1 MRYNGYKMSDSFSSA
16 LFTTEYHFDSQTDVY
31 HGKVRDVYILKDKY
45 LALVATDRISAFD
58 QILPRP
64 IPYKGQVLNRI
75 AEYFLKATEDVAENW
90 LISVPDPNV
99 SLGYKCEPLRVEVV
113 VRGMLVGHAWREYD
127 AGKRTL
133 CGEQMP
139 DGMSEYDVFEKPLIT
154 PTTKAEAGHDEDIS
168 EEDIISN
175 GLVEEKVYE
184 QVKEKALQLFARGQ
198 QMAAKQGLFLADT
211 KYEFG
216 LLDGKLLLI
225 DEIHTPDSSRYFY
238 QKSLDD
244 YAKDESQKPKHLS
257 KEFVRS
263 WLMENGFSG
272 QPGEEVPEMTDE
284 KISEISERYIELYE
298 QITGKKFEKADDNV
312 DITQRIED
320 NINKAIK
327 ELN

>member
-16 LFTTEYHFDSQTDVY
+16 LFTTEYHFDNQTDVY
-31 HGKVRDVYILKDKY
+31 HGKVRDVYTLKDKY

-64 IPYKGQVLNRI
+64 IPYKGQVLNQI

-90 LISVPDPNV
+90 LVSVPDPNV
-99 SLGYKCEPLRVEVV
+99 SLGYKCEPLRVEMV
-113 VRGMLVGHAWREYD
+113 VRGMLVGHAWREYK
-127 AGKRTL
+127 AGKRLL
-133 CGEQMP
+133 CGEEMP
-139 DGMSEYDVFEKPLIT
+139 DGLNEYDVFEKPIIT

-168 EEDIISN
+168 EEEIISS
-175 GLVEEKVYE
+175 GLVEEPVYK
-184 QVKEKALQLFARGQ
+184 QIKETALRLFARGQ
-198 QMAAKQGLFLADT
+198 QMAAERGLFLADT

-216 LLDGKLLLI
+216 VLNGKLILI

-238 QKSLDD
+238 QKSLDN
-244 YAKDESQKPKHLS
+244 YAKDKSHKPKNLS

-272 QPGEEVPEMTDE
+272 QAGEEVPEMTDE
-284 KISEISERYIELYE
+284 KINEISARYIELYE

-312 DITQRIED
+312 DISKRIED

-327 ELN
+327 EVN